1 MNYFILGK
9 KAKSVVENGF
19 LLFSPFRD
27 KKKAENIF
35 SAFLVF
41 IRIN

>member
-19 LLFSPFRD
+19 LLFNQFRD
-27 KKKAENIF
+27 QKKGRKNIF
-35 SAFLVF
+35 CLFSFYK
-41 IRIN
+41 N

>member
-19 LLFSPFRD
+19 LLFNQFRD
-27 KKKAENIF
+27 QKKAEKIF

-41 IRIN
+41 IIIN

>member
-1 MNYFILGK
+1 MNYFILDK

-19 LLFSPFRD
+19 LLFSPLRD
-27 KKKAENIF
+27 QKKGRKYF